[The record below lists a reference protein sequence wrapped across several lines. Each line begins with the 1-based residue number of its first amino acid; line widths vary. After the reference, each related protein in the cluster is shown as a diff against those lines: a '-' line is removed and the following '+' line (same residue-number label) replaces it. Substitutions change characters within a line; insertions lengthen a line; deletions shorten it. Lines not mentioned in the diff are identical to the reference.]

1 MLGAKFI
8 GALSMSDTVKQV
20 VYSEFGD
27 PSQVLRVEDVAR
39 VALSEGQAR
48 ADVLRAPINP
58 SDLIQIAGNYG
69 VRPPLPAIAGNEGI
83 GRITEVSGEAR
94 GLQVGQLVL
103 LPAGAGTWRSE
114 VVASAG
120 AFVAMP
126 EGDVDQ
132 LSMMMVNPATAQ
144 LLLTDFVDLSEGDW
158 IIQSA
163 ANSAVG
169 TYVVQLAKAMGVKTV
184 SVVRRESA
192 VQGLLD
198 HGGDVV
204 LVDGPDLVKRVI
216 QATNRAKIKLALDA
230 VAGETFGRLGEC
242 LQIGGTLVNYGAMSN
257 EPASMQA
264 GAMIFR
270 DVRIRGFWLVNWFE
284 RASKEERMGVYA
296 ALTKAVAT
304 GALHAPIDRVF
315 ALEDISEAARY
326 TWAGERTGKVL
337 LAPNGI

>member
-1 MLGAKFI
+1 
-8 GALSMSDTVKQV
+8 MSNTVKQV
-20 VYSEFGD
+20 VYPEFGD

-39 VALSEGQAR
+39 VDLDEGQAR

-58 SDLIQIAGNYG
+58 SDVIQVAGNYG

-83 GRITEVSGEAR
+83 GRIAEISGDAR

-120 AFVAMP
+120 AFVPMP

-144 LLLTDFVDLSEGDW
+144 LLLSEFVELSEGDW

-169 TYVVQLAKAMGVKTV
+169 TYIVQLAKTMGVKTV
-184 SVVRRESA
+184 SIVRRESA

-198 HGGDVV
+198 QGGDVV
-204 LVDGPDLVKRVI
+204 LVDCPDLVKRVI
-216 QATNRAKIKLALDA
+216 QATNKSKIKLALDA

-242 LQIGGTLVNYGAMSN
+242 LEVGGTLVNYGAMSN
-257 EPASMQA
+257 EHASMQA

-270 DVRIRGFWLVNWFE
+270 DIRVRGFWLVNWFE
-284 RASKEERMGVYA
+284 RASKEERMAVYA

-304 GALHAPIDRVF
+304 GALHAPIDRIF
-315 ALEDISEAARY
+315 TLEEVSEAARY
-326 TWAGERTGKVL
+326 TMTGERTGKVL